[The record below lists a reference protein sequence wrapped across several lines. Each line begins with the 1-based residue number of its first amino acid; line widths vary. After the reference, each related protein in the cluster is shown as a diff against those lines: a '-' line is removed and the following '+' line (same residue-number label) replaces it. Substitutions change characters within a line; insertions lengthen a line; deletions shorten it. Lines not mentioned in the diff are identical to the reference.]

1 MAITHLMIPDAQ
13 VKHGVPLDHLNWI
26 GRYIIEKK
34 PDVIVNIG
42 DFADM
47 PSLSSFDR
55 GKKKFEGRRY
65 MVDVNATHKGMA
77 SLMEPLINYNQKQKE
92 KKHKR
97 YSPRFVF
104 TLGNHEQRIERA
116 VEDNCAILDQLIGY
130 GDLRYERYGW
140 EVHDFLKPVN
150 IDGILYAHY
159 FYNPMSGRPYGGL
172 IENRIKLIG
181 SSFSMGHQQT
191 LMHGIRYT
199 TKGDAQHGLVAGAC
213 YLHDEDYKGHQ
224 GNAHWRGIIMKHE
237 VREGRY
243 DPMFVSL
250 DYLCRRYEQMSL
262 KRFMEEKYPEKFWS
276 VAA

>member
-1 MAITHLMIPDAQ
+1 MATHMMIPDAQ
-13 VKHGVPLDHLNWI
+13 VRHGVPLDHLDWV
-26 GRYIIEKK
+26 GRYMVEKK
-34 PDVIVNIG
+34 PDVVVNIG

-47 PSLSSFDR
+47 PSLSSWDR

-65 MVDVNATHKGMA
+65 MTDIKATHKGMDT
-77 SLMEPLINYNQKQKE
+77 LMRAFNEHNGKKKAHKLKQYK
-92 KKHKR
+92 
-97 YSPRFVF
+97 PRLVM

-116 VEDNCAILDQLIGY
+116 VEENCAVLDSLISY
-130 GDLRYERYGW
+130 FDLKYEQYGW

-159 FYNPMSGRPYGGL
+159 FYNPMSGRPYGGM

-181 SSFSMGHQQT
+181 SSFTMGHQQT

-199 TKGDAQHGLVAGAC
+199 TKGEAQHGLVAGSC

-237 VREGRY
+237 VSEGKY

-262 KRFMEEKYPEKFWS
+262 KKFMLEKYGDQQWS
-276 VAA
+276 IAA